1 MINPILNEKLAI
13 HEPCGYSLDLVSSFS
28 VKENKHSFYRGKD
41 CDKKFFKELKEICTR
56 IVDYE
61 QKEMASST
69 DRKKNYEGQKNAT
82 YVKKGFTT
90 TKTKRRFTNYIEKLE
105 IIIILQ
111 ENLEELP
118 TVFVI

>member
-1 MINPILNEKLAI
+1 MSKKKWHHQQIEK
-13 HEPCGYSLDLVSSFS
+13 
-28 VKENKHSFYRGKD
+28 
-41 CDKKFFKELKEICTR
+41 
-56 IVDYE
+56 
-61 QKEMASST
+61 
-69 DRKKNYEGQKNAT
+69 KKNHEGQKNAA

-105 IIIILQ
+105 IIVILQ